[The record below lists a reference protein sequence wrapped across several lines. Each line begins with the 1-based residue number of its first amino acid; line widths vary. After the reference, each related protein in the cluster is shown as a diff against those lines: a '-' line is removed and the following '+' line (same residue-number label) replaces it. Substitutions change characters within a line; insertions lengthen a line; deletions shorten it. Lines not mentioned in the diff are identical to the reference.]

1 MPDNVTLSSDNLN
14 QSAQSTQPK
23 QTFPPTIQDKKRLE
37 DYNYFEKLFFGEHFE
52 AFRIKIQSNEFNRA
66 YAMLRYVKVN
76 FAGLVSKIVA
86 DMLFSEPI
94 TIRMSDGDQDFVEG
108 LMRQNY
114 MNQQLYESALQN
126 SYFGDALL
134 KERTGKRHPNDDQM
148 TVIIEDTTPRI
159 YFPKGDP
166 FNVRAEPLQQELAWI
181 FTSQNKQYLRKEIHE
196 PGKIINKVFLMQGN
210 EVLSEVGLDIL
221 GGDLLPEQE
230 TNIPESL
237 IQHIPNWKVGSR
249 WNGISDYFDLDSL
262 FFAIN
267 NRMTKNDN
275 VLDKH
280 TDPILMVPP
289 GVLDEEGKPKK
300 RDGRVIEIG
309 NADDGKPEYIVWDA
323 SLENAFKQ
331 IEKLVEFF
339 YLIAEISPDV
349 LGMGQG
355 VNDSGRALK
364 FKLMRT
370 IAKVSRKK
378 LYYDTQIKEALYVA
392 QLLAKEN
399 NIEVDGKK
407 LQGDAKYPEII
418 WQDGLPIDDS
428 EQIDT
433 ETKALDAGITTTVE
447 AIMRVY
453 HLDQK
458 AAEQLAQ
465 KAKDENKLPIPAPQ
479 FNKNPPGP
487 TPPMPPTP
495 PTPPTK

>member
-1 MPDNVTLSSDNLN
+1 MADNVTLSTDNLT
-14 QSAQSTQPK
+14 QSTSPTLPK

-52 AFRIKIQSNEFNRA
+52 AFRIKVQSNEFNRA
-66 YAMLRYVKVN
+66 YSMLRYVKVN
-76 FAGLVSKIVA
+76 FAGLMSKIVA

-94 TIRMSDGDQDFVEG
+94 TVRMSEGDQKFVEG
-108 LMRQNY
+108 LMRENN

-134 KERTGKRHPNDDQM
+134 KERTGKRHPNDEEM
-148 TVIIEDTTPRI
+148 SVIIEDTTPRI
-159 YFPKGDP
+159 YFPKMDP
-166 FNVRAEPLQQELAWI
+166 FNVRAEPLQQTLSWV
-181 FTSQNKQYLRKEIHE
+181 FTVGNQQYLRKEIHE
-196 PGKIINKVFLMQGN
+196 PGKIYNQVFLMQGN
-210 EVLSEVGLDIL
+210 EVVSEASLDIL
-221 GGDLLPEQE
+221 GIKNLEAEQD
-230 TNIPESL
+230 TGIDDSL

-355 VNDSGRALK
+355 VSDSGRALK

-378 LYYDTQIKEALYVA
+378 LYYNTQIKEALYIA

-399 NIEVDGKK
+399 NITIDGKK

-447 AIMRVY
+447 AIMRTY

-458 AAEQLAQ
+458 AAEDLAQ
-465 KAKDENKLPIPAPQ
+465 RAKDEHKLPIPAPQ
-479 FNKNPPGP
+479 FDKNPPGP
-487 TPPMPPTP
+487 TPPN
-495 PTPPTK
+495 PPTK